1 MNDFFYRK
9 LDTYQLAKQFAIEVC
24 HIAGVFPNHEK
35 YGLSDQLRRAA
46 ISIPSNIAEGTG
58 RIGIRERMHF
68 LDIANGSLFES
79 VCQLEI
85 AKELNYIGKDDFR
98 KAEELASRVSMTL
111 IGLKKSLQDKLSQ
124 QQ

>member
-9 LDTYQLAKQFAIEVC
+9 LDTYQLAKQFSIEVC

-46 ISIPSNIAEGTG
+46 ISIPSNISEVTG
-58 RIGIRERMHF
+58 RIGIRERLHF

-98 KAEELASRVSMTL
+98 RVEELASRVSMTL